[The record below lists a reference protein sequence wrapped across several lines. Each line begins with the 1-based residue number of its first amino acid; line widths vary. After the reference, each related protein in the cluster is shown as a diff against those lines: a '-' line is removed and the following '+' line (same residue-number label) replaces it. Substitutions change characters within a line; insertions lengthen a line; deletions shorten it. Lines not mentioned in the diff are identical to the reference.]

1 MDALARDIGGAESTR
16 SVGRI
21 RRYWWLALL
30 GAVLG
35 VVAGVLYTSAVAK
48 QYTAT
53 TTLVVYPP
61 PQQAQVTGAR
71 VNSAVNMD
79 NELQFVQS
87 VEVAAAAEK
96 LLQINTDLNTLEA
109 QVTATVPPNTSVI
122 DIAFAAGTPAK
133 ARQGSHAFAEAY
145 IQART
150 DAAAADVAVQV
161 EGINKQIS
169 DANKSLASYTAQ
181 VASLPTNKPEYQY
194 AVSQT
199 KVLENNIGVLQ
210 GQVGPLLRTD
220 NTAGAIINDAQL
232 PTSPSKPIP
241 PLYDGAGMFAG
252 LLFGLGLAVLAA
264 RADRR
269 VRHSDDVENRVGR
282 PVLAEITKPN
292 RGKAVTGILSART
305 GSGEFDRLRLRL
317 ASATLDRVDSVLVC
331 AADAGNAASFVA
343 GNLAASQARSGQ
355 DVVLVSADPDSPTAA
370 LFGISDGPG
379 LGTLLREEG
388 PIDGMAQNVPGRPRL
403 RVIVP
408 GRDLA
413 DVLEKVPVARIGAL
427 VDALVKSGHYVVVE
441 APPVSR
447 GVEAQELAQRTGAA
461 IVVAELGVSKVPGVT
476 KAFDELE
483 LMGAI
488 VPGAVV
494 VPTLPA
500 VTRGTVSRVDAESVL
515 PEPVA
520 QSRP

>member
-1 MDALARDIGGAESTR
+1 MDALARDIGSLDATR
-16 SVGRI
+16 SIGRI

-35 VVAGVLYTSAVAK
+35 VGAGAIYTSSVAK

-61 PQQAQVTGAR
+61 PQQAVVVGSR
-71 VNSAVNMD
+71 LNSAVNMD
-79 NELQFVQS
+79 NELQFATSVQ
-87 VEVAAAAEK
+87 VAAAAAK
-96 LLQINTDLNTLEA
+96 LLGVTTDLTTLES
-109 QVTATVPPNTSVI
+109 QVTVTVPPNTSVL
-122 DIAFAAGTPAK
+122 DIAYAAGTPQK
-133 ARQGSHAFAEAY
+133 ARLGSHAFAQAY
-145 IQART
+145 LQSRT

-161 EGINKQIS
+161 AALTKQIADS
-169 DANKSLASYTAQ
+169 QAQLAVYTAQ
-181 VASLPTNKPEYQY
+181 LTLPISNKTYQNAASQ
-194 AVSQT
+194 S
-199 KVLENNIGVLQ
+199 KVLENNLATLQ
-210 GQVGPLLRTD
+210 GRLSPLAGT
-220 NTAGAIINDAQL
+220 NVTAGAIINDAQL

-241 PLYDGAGMFAG
+241 PLYVGAGMFAG
-252 LLFGLGLAVLAA
+252 LILGLGLAVLAA
-264 RADRR
+264 REDRR
-269 VRHSDDVENRVGR
+269 IRRAEDVQARVGR
-282 PVLAEITKPN
+282 PVLAEITKPH
-292 RGKAVTGILSART
+292 RGKVTTGILSART

-317 ASATLDRVDSVLVC
+317 ASATLERVDSVLVC
-331 AADAGNAASFVA
+331 APDPGNAASFVA
-343 GNLAASQARSGQ
+343 CNLAASQARSGQ

-370 LFGISDGPG
+370 LFGLDEGPG
-379 LGTLLREEG
+379 LGTLLRDEG
-388 PIDGMAQNVPGRPRL
+388 PIDSVAQNVPGRPRL

-447 GVEAQELAQRTGAA
+447 GIEAQELGQRTGAA
-461 IVVAELGVSKVPGVT
+461 VVVAELGVSKVPGVLS
-476 KAFDELE
+476 AFDELE
-483 LMGAI
+483 VMGAI

-500 VTRGTVSRVDAESVL
+500 VTRPAVSRVDAESVT
-515 PEPVA
+515 PETVS

>member
-1 MDALARDIGGAESTR
+1 MDALARDLGGLETTR
-16 SVGRI
+16 SIGRI

-35 VVAGVLYTSAVAK
+35 IIAGMLYTASVPK
-48 QYTAT
+48 QYSAT

-61 PQQAQVTGAR
+61 PQQAVVTGAR
-71 VNSAVNMD
+71 VNSSVNMD

-87 VEVAAAAEK
+87 VEVAGAAEK
-96 LLQINTDLNTLEA
+96 LLEVNTDLTKLEA

-122 DIAFAAGTPAK
+122 DITFVADTPQK
-133 ARQGSHAFAEAY
+133 AVQGSHAFAEAY
-145 IQART
+145 IQVRT
-150 DAAAADVAVQV
+150 DQAAADVAVQK
-161 EGINKQIS
+161 EGLVAQITDSEKQLT
-169 DANKSLASYTAQ
+169 AYTAQ
-181 VASLPTNKPEYQY
+181 IAGLPPTNKIYQY
-194 AVSQT
+194 ASSQS
-199 KVLENNIGVLQ
+199 KVLENNIGSLQ
-210 GQVGPLLRTD
+210 ARLSPLLTSE
-220 NTAGAIINDAQL
+220 NTAGAIIDDAQL

-241 PLYDGAGMFAG
+241 ALYIGAGMFIG
-252 LLFGLGLAVLAA
+252 LVFGLALAVLAA

-269 VRHSDDVENRVGR
+269 IRLAGDVEDRVGR
-282 PVLAEITKPN
+282 PVLAEITKPQ
-292 RGKAVTGILSART
+292 RGKVVTGILSARS

-317 ASATLDRVDSVLVC
+317 TSATLDRVDSVLVC
-331 AADAGNAASFVA
+331 AADPGNAASFVA

-370 LFGISDGPG
+370 LFGIDEGPG
-379 LGTLLREEG
+379 LGTLLRDEG
-388 PIDGMAQNVPGRPRL
+388 PIDAMAQAVPGRPRL

-447 GVEAQELAQRTGAA
+447 GVEAQELAQRAGAA
-461 IVVAELGVSKVPGVT
+461 VIVAELGVSKVPGVA

-500 VTRGTVSRVDAESVL
+500 VTRPVVARAGAESVV
-515 PEPVA
+515 PEAVSP
-520 QSRP
+520 SRP

>member
-1 MDALARDIGGAESTR
+1 MDALARDIGGADSAR
-16 SVGRI
+16 SIGRI

-30 GAVLG
+30 GAILG
-35 VVAGVLYTSAVAK
+35 AGAGTLYTSAIAK

-61 PQQAQVTGAR
+61 PQQAVVIGSR
-71 VNSAVNMD
+71 LNSSVNMD

-87 VEVAAAAEK
+87 VEVAEAAAK
-96 LLQINTDLNTLEA
+96 LLKVSTDLTVLES

-122 DIAFAAGTPAK
+122 DIAFAAGTPEK

-145 IQART
+145 IQVRT
-150 DAAAADVAVQV
+150 DAAAADVAVQS
-161 EGINKQIS
+161 EGITTQIAANEKQ
-169 DANKSLASYTAQ
+169 LALYTAQ
-181 VASLPTNKPEYQY
+181 LAALPSTSKDFQY
-194 AVSQT
+194 AASQT
-199 KVLENNIGVLQ
+199 KVLENNIGSLQ
-210 GQVGPLLRTD
+210 ARLSPLTTTD
-220 NTAGAIINDAQL
+220 TTAGAIINDAQL

-241 PLYDGAGMFAG
+241 PLYLGAGIFAG
-252 LLFGLGLAVLAA
+252 LVFGLALAVLAA
-264 RADRR
+264 RTDRR
-269 VRHSDDVENRVGR
+269 VRHVDDVENRVGR
-282 PVLAEITKPN
+282 PVLAEISKPA
-292 RGKAVTGILSART
+292 RGKQVTGILSARS

-331 AADAGNAASFVA
+331 AADPGNAASFVA

-355 DVVLVSADPDSPTAA
+355 DVVLVCADPDSPSAA
-370 LFGISDGPG
+370 LFGLADGPG
-379 LGTLLREEG
+379 LSSALRDEG
-388 PIDGMAQNVPGRPRL
+388 PIDTVAQPVSGRPRL

-408 GRDLA
+408 GSDLA
-413 DVLEKVPVARIGAL
+413 EVLDKVPVARIAAL
-427 VDALVKSGHYVVVE
+427 VDALVKSGQYVVVE

-461 IVVAELGVSKVPGVT
+461 IVVAEIGVSKVPGLT
-476 KAFDELE
+476 EAFDELE

-488 VPGAVV
+488 VPGSVV

-500 VTRGTVSRVDAESVL
+500 VSRGTVSRTGAESVA
-515 PEPVA
+515 PEPVS

>member
-1 MDALARDIGGAESTR
+1 MDVLARDIGGVETTR
-16 SVGRI
+16 SIGRI

-30 GAVLG
+30 GAILG
-35 VVAGVLYTSAVAK
+35 AGAGTLYTSAIAK
-48 QYTAT
+48 QYVAT
-53 TTLVVYPP
+53 TTLIVYPP
-61 PQQAQVTGAR
+61 PQQAVVTGAR
-71 VNSAVNMD
+71 VNSSVNMD

-87 VEVAAAAEK
+87 VEVAEAATK
-96 LLQINTDLNTLEA
+96 LLKVNTDLSTLQA

-122 DIAFAAGTPAK
+122 DIAFAAGTPEK

-145 IQART
+145 LQVRT
-150 DAAAADVAVQV
+150 DDAASDVAVQV
-161 EGINKQIS
+161 EGINQQLADQQKQ
-169 DANKSLASYTAQ
+169 LAGYTAQ
-181 VASLPTNKPEYQY
+181 IASLPTNKSTYQY
-194 AVSQT
+194 AVSQS

-210 GQVGPLLRTD
+210 ARLSPLTTTD
-220 NTAGAIINDAQL
+220 TTAGAIINDAQL
-232 PTSPSKPIP
+232 PTTPSKPIP
-241 PLYDGAGMFAG
+241 PLYLGAGIFAG
-252 LLFGLGLAVLAA
+252 LVFGLGLAVLAA

-269 VRHSDDVENRVGR
+269 VRHADDVENRVGR
-282 PVLAEITKPN
+282 PVLAEITKPS
-292 RGKAVTGILSART
+292 RGKPVTGILSARS

-331 AADAGNAASFVA
+331 AADAGDAASFVA

-355 DVVLVSADPDSPTAA
+355 DVVLVCADPDSPSAA
-370 LFGISDGPG
+370 LFSLSDGPG
-379 LGTLLREEG
+379 LSTALREEG
-388 PIDGMAQNVPGRPRL
+388 PIDGMAQSVPGRPRL

-413 DVLEKVPVARIGAL
+413 DVLEKVPVARIAAL

-461 IVVAELGVSKVPGVT
+461 MVVAEIGVSKVPGLT
-476 KAFDELE
+476 EAFNELE
-483 LMGAI
+483 LMGAN

-494 VPTLPA
+494 VPTLSG
-500 VTRGTVSRVDAESVL
+500 VTRETASRAGVESAA
-515 PEPVA
+515 PEPVS

>member
-1 MDALARDIGGAESTR
+1 MDALARDIGSLDRTR
-16 SVGRI
+16 SIGRI

-35 VVAGVLYTSAVAK
+35 VGAGAIYTSSVAK
-48 QYTAT
+48 QYTGN
-53 TTLVVYPP
+53 TTLVVFPP
-61 PQQAQVTGAR
+61 PQQAVVIGSR
-71 VNSAVNMD
+71 LNSAVNMD
-79 NELQFVQS
+79 NELQFAQS
-87 VEVAAAAEK
+87 VEVAAAAAK
-96 LLQINTDLNTLEA
+96 LLGVTTDLTTLES

-122 DIAFAAGTPAK
+122 DIAFAAATPQK

-145 IQART
+145 IQSRT

-161 EGINKQIS
+161 EGLTKQIA
-169 DANKSLASYTAQ
+169 DNQTQLAVYTAQ
-181 VASLPTNKPEYQY
+181 LTLPTSNKTYQN
-194 AVSQT
+194 AVSQS
-199 KVLENNIGVLQ
+199 KVIENNLATLQ
-210 GQVGPLLRTD
+210 ARLSPLSTTD
-220 NTAGAIINDAQL
+220 TTAGAIINDAQL

-241 PLYDGAGMFAG
+241 PLYIGAGMFAG
-252 LLFGLGLAVLAA
+252 LIFGLALAVLAA
-264 RADRR
+264 RSDRR
-269 VRHSDDVENRVGR
+269 IRLAEDVEARVGR
-282 PVLAEITKPN
+282 PVLAEITKPH
-292 RGKAVTGILSART
+292 RGKVVTGILTARS

-317 ASATLDRVDSVLVC
+317 TSATLERVDSVLVC
-331 AADAGNAASFVA
+331 AADPGNAVSFVA

-370 LFGISDGPG
+370 LFGLDEGPG
-379 LGTLLREEG
+379 LGTLLRDEG
-388 PIDGMAQNVPGRPRL
+388 PIDSMAQSVPGRPRL

-408 GRDLA
+408 GRDLS

-461 IVVAELGVSKVPGVT
+461 VVVAEIGVSKVPGVSS
-476 KAFDELE
+476 AFEELE

-500 VTRGTVSRVDAESVL
+500 VTRQAVSRVGAESVT
-515 PEPVA
+515 PEPVS
-520 QSRP
+520 QSRT

>member
-1 MDALARDIGGAESTR
+1 MDALARDIGGQDTTR
-16 SVGRI
+16 SIGRI

-30 GAVLG
+30 GAILG
-35 VVAGVLYTSAVAK
+35 IVAGVLYTSTVAK

-61 PQQAQVTGAR
+61 PQQAVVVGAR
-71 VNSAVNMD
+71 VNSSVNMD

-96 LLQINTDLNTLEA
+96 LLEVSTDLTTLET

-122 DIAFAAGTPAK
+122 DIAFVADTPQK

-150 DAAAADVAVQV
+150 DAAASDVAVQV
-161 EGINKQIS
+161 EGINKQIA
-169 DANKSLASYTAQ
+169 DTQKQLAIYTAQ
-181 VASLPTNKPEYQY
+181 QTLPTSNKTYQN
-194 AVSQT
+194 AVSQS
-199 KVLENNIGVLQ
+199 KVLENNLTSLEGRLS
-210 GQVGPLLRTD
+210 PLITTD
-220 NTAGAIINDAQL
+220 STAGAIIDDAQL
-232 PTSPSKPIP
+232 PTDPSKPIP
-241 PLYDGAGMFAG
+241 PLYVGAGMFAG
-252 LLFGLGLAVLAA
+252 LVFGLALAVLAA

-269 VRHSDDVENRVGR
+269 IRLVEDVETRVGR
-282 PVLAEITKPN
+282 PVLAQITKPH
-292 RGKAVTGILSART
+292 RAKVVTGILSART
-305 GSGEFDRLRLRL
+305 GAGEFDRLRLRL
-317 ASATLDRVDSVLVC
+317 TSATLDRVDSVLVC
-331 AADAGNAASFVA
+331 AADPGNAASFVA

-370 LFGISDGPG
+370 LFGLDEGPG
-379 LGTLLREEG
+379 LGTLLRDEG
-388 PIDGMAQNVPGRPRL
+388 PIDSMAQSVPGRPRL

-461 IVVAELGVSKVPGVT
+461 VVVAEIGVSKVPGVT
-476 KAFDELE
+476 NAFDELE
-483 LMGAI
+483 VMGAI

-494 VPTLPA
+494 VPTLPP
-500 VTRGTVSRVDAESVL
+500 VTRATVSRAGAESVV
-515 PEPVA
+515 PESVSN
-520 QSRP
+520 SRP